1 MLLKKINCLL
11 NLVFSFS
18 SSADTT
24 VRKRNV
30 AATPFLQGDQAD
42 GHMVGQ
48 DLTSEVSTKS
58 QEQEEQQ
65 QETSKQKSAKTAE
78 QPEGNS
84 PAAAA
89 WSPLVAN
96 VCLCTALALSAYV
109 CYRVYFHWCL
119 SSTFWFPP
127 VSVSTNAA
135 KWTPPA
141 RPPALLCATAEDL
154 DSDRSRNSLSHSTHA
169 L

>member
-1 MLLKKINCLL
+1 M
-11 NLVFSFS
+11 VFSFS

-58 QEQEEQQ
+58 QEQEEQEKQEEQQ

-109 CYRVYFHWCL
+109 CYRVYFH
-119 SSTFWFPP
+119 
-127 VSVSTNAA
+127 
-135 KWTPPA
+135 
-141 RPPALLCATAEDL
+141 
-154 DSDRSRNSLSHSTHA
+154 
-169 L
+169 